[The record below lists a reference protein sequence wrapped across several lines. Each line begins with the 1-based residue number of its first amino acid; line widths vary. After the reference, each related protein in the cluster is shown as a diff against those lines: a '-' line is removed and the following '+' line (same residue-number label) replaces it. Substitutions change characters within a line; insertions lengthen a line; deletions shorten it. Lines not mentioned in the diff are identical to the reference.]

1 MTHLIKTLSLA
12 GAVLSVA
19 ASANAQGTARPAI
32 GLYGRRV
39 SIVLG
44 VYSEQ
49 GTH

>member
-1 MTHLIKTLSLA
+1 MTHLIKTLSFA
-12 GAVLSVA
+12 GAMLSVA
-19 ASANAQGTARPAI
+19 ASANAQGTADQQSACI
-32 GLYGRRV
+32 GRRV